1 VLGTEEVGAVALPFG
16 MDQIRFGRTG
26 LHVSRLCLGTMTFGY
41 QCDDE
46 TSFAIMDAAFDA
58 GITFFDTA
66 DMYPL
71 GGPFELGGRTEE
83 LIGEWTRRNG
93 RRRDDIILATK
104 CFARSGPA
112 KWDQGNSRKNVMR
125 AIDESLRRLG
135 TDYVDLFQIH
145 FWDPSTPIDET
156 LRAMDDL
163 VTSGKVRYI
172 GCSNTLAYQL
182 ARAIGRSELH
192 GYVRFESVQPRYNML
207 FRENER
213 ELLPLCA
220 EENIAVIPY
229 NPLAGGMLTGK
240 HRAGTPTE
248 GSRFT
253 LGNAAGRYQERYWHD
268 QMFASLEEIRA
279 VAEEV
284 GTPMTTLAVQWCL
297 ANPAI
302 TSPIVGASRPEQLA
316 ASVAAAQSPMD
327 PEVKARLDEITQ
339 LYRQGD
345 HDR

>member
-1 VLGTEEVGAVALPFG
+1 

-26 LHVSRLCLGTMTFGY
+26 LRVSRLCLGTMTFGF

-71 GGPFELGGRTEE
+71 GGPIETIGRTEE

-93 RRRDDIILATK
+93 RSREDVVLATK
-104 CFARSGPA
+104 CFARSGPHP
-112 KWDQGNSRKNVMR
+112 WDQGNNRKNIMR
-125 AIDESLRRLG
+125 AIDASLRRLG
-135 TDYVDLFQIH
+135 TEYVDLYQIH

-163 VTSGKVRYI
+163 VTAGKVRYV

-182 ARAIGRSELH
+182 ARSIGRSELH
-192 GYVRFESVQPRYNML
+192 GLVRFESVQPRYNML

-220 EENIAVIPY
+220 EEGLAVIPY
-229 NPLAGGMLTGK
+229 NPLAGGLLTGK
-240 HRAGTPTE
+240 HRAGSPTE

-253 LGNAAGRYQERYWHD
+253 LGRAGDMYQERYWQE
-268 QMFASLEEIRA
+268 QMFASVEEIRA
-279 VAEEV
+279 VAEDA

-297 ANPAI
+297 ANPI
-302 TSPIVGASRPEQLA
+302 VTSPIIGASRPEQLA
-316 ASVAAAQSPMD
+316 ASVAAVESPID
-327 PEVKARLDEITQ
+327 PEVKAKLDEITAV
-339 LYRQGD
+339 YRQGD

>member
-1 VLGTEEVGAVALPFG
+1 ME
-16 MDQIRFGRTG
+16 QIQFGRTG
-26 LHVSRLCLGTMTFGY
+26 LRVSPLCLGTMTFGF

-46 TSFAIMDAAFDA
+46 TSFAIMDTAYDA

-66 DMYPL
+66 DVYPL
-71 GGPFELGGRTEE
+71 GGPVETVGRTEE
-83 LIGEWTRRNG
+83 LIGEWTRRGG
-93 RRRDDIILATK
+93 RSREDVVIATK
-104 CFARSGPA
+104 CFGRSGPHT
-112 KWDQGNSRKNVMR
+112 WDQGNNRKNIMR
-125 AIDESLRRLG
+125 AIDASLRRLG
-135 TDYVDLFQIH
+135 TDYVDLYQIH
-145 FWDPSTPIDET
+145 FWDQSTPIDET

-163 VTSGKVRYI
+163 VTAGKVRYI

-192 GYVRFESVQPRYNML
+192 GLARFDSVQPRYNML

-213 ELLPLCA
+213 ELLPFCA
-220 EENIAVIPY
+220 DEQVAVIPY
-229 NPLAGGMLTGK
+229 NPLAGGLLTGK

-253 LGNAAGRYQERYWHD
+253 LGRAGGMYQERYWQE
-268 QMFASLEEIRA
+268 QMFATVEEVRA
-279 VAEEV
+279 VAEEA

-316 ASVAAAQSPMD
+316 ASVAAVESPID
-327 PEVKARLDEITQ
+327 PDVKARLDEITA

-345 HDR
+345 HER